1 MHTVSIGHHVLCIRK
16 KIANLTDAVS
26 DISGYATHLSLTLNQ
41 IQILPPHSF
50 ANLFALVDLQLE
62 WNSIWK
68 IGEGGFWGLE
78 NLALLN
84 LVENKIQ
91 SVNNFLEG
99 LSNLETLLL
108 RATLK
113 LPIFAILLLSLLS
126 N

>member
-1 MHTVSIGHHVLCIRK
+1 MFCIRK

-26 DISGYATHLSLTLNQ
+26 DIPGHATHLNLTLNQ

-78 NLALLN
+78 NLALWGLENLALLN

-108 RATLK
+108 RATMK